1 METIKTNK
9 QTKTKNEKKKEKNK
23 QTHNRARK
31 IRKLQFDDV
40 IIICVTERKEKY
52 K

>member
-9 QTKTKNEKKKEKNK
+9 QTNKNKNKKRKNK

-40 IIICVTERKEKY
+40 IIICVTERKKKY